1 MVLTDDTVTAILDTM
16 KDTMKETMDKMIEFQ
31 NENAKL
37 NREMLER
44 ILSNQ
49 QTNHS
54 VNKPATTKQLEQAGK
69 SQSLA
74 EDSIGDK
81 VDETDDANED
91 ADDKK
96 FNGPLFPQDA
106 DDRYAESYNRQFGD
120 FGMPPRNNAPKPVR
134 PEIKEGCGEFGWQ
147 LFLDRWQRYKKTAKL
162 LTTSEICLELRNA
175 CHENVDKLLFEF
187 VGAKELNSTRLTE
200 KALLDHIKHVA
211 VGSTH
216 KDYERWKFNQI
227 CQQEGEPV
235 TKFVARLKAQAL
247 LCDFNI
253 HVSAGNTKVA
263 HSYAEDMISQRLT
276 SGVINPEHREKLLSE
291 APNMKSLKE
300 KVDKLMSLEAT
311 EQVSS
316 KFQMS
321 SPTISAPGR
330 SPSQFKKFKN
340 QRRFTADDRPSR
352 RGRSRDRGKD
362 RGKERCRGCGRTSHP
377 NGKPVDRKYCPAQ
390 GKACDNCGRDDH
402 FRKMCP
408 EEPSKD
414 TRYPKTSRSAFA
426 RSDEESGNEMT
437 SGSDHSYCYSE
448 DSYSEDE
455 EQYSYSSHGAARA
468 VYQKEEDFRRR
479 RCRRCRK

>member
-49 QTNHS
+49 QTS
-54 VNKPATTKQLEQAGK
+54 QPVNKPATTKQLEQAGK

-96 FNGPLFPQDA
+96 FNGPLFPQDD

-216 KDYERWKFNQI
+216 KDYKGGNS
-227 CQQEGEPV
+227 
-235 TKFVARLKAQAL
+235 TKYANRKGSL
-247 LCDFNI
+247 L
-253 HVSAGNTKVA
+253 
-263 HSYAEDMISQRLT
+263 
-276 SGVINPEHREKLLSE
+276 
-291 APNMKSLKE
+291 PNL
-300 KVDKLMSLEAT
+300 
-311 EQVSS
+311 
-316 KFQMS
+316 
-321 SPTISAPGR
+321 
-330 SPSQFKKFKN
+330 
-340 QRRFTADDRPSR
+340 
-352 RGRSRDRGKD
+352 
-362 RGKERCRGCGRTSHP
+362 
-377 NGKPVDRKYCPAQ
+377 
-390 GKACDNCGRDDH
+390 
-402 FRKMCP
+402 
-408 EEPSKD
+408 
-414 TRYPKTSRSAFA
+414 
-426 RSDEESGNEMT
+426 
-437 SGSDHSYCYSE
+437 
-448 DSYSEDE
+448 
-455 EQYSYSSHGAARA
+455 
-468 VYQKEEDFRRR
+468 
-479 RCRRCRK
+479 

>member
-49 QTNHS
+49 QTS
-54 VNKPATTKQLEQAGK
+54 QPVNKPATTKQLEQAGK

-96 FNGPLFPQDA
+96 FNGPLFPQDD

-330 SPSQFKKFKN
+330 SPSQFKRFKN
-340 QRRFTADDRPSR
+340 QRRFTADDCPSR
-352 RGRSRDRGKD
+352 RGRSVGVNVYNRNHVKSRPSQDPAKKSETPFRG
-362 RGKERCRGCGRTSHP
+362 GPYTSNIEVRSYVHTKWEYSAP
-377 NGKPVDRKYCPAQ
+377 GIIKCTEMPHHTIQFNTYCIPPTTRRAQ
-390 GKACDNCGRDDH
+390 GTHLPTCIPPPYASHYSMPAITTLSHYTAHASPHNNNSPTTCV
-402 FRKMCP
+402 
-408 EEPSKD
+408 
-414 TRYPKTSRSAFA
+414 FA
-426 RSDEESGNEMT
+426 KHE
-437 SGSDHSYCYSE
+437 
-448 DSYSEDE
+448 
-455 EQYSYSSHGAARA
+455 
-468 VYQKEEDFRRR
+468 
-479 RCRRCRK
+479 

>member
-16 KDTMKETMDKMIEFQ
+16 KETMKDTMEKMIEIQ

-37 NREMLER
+37 NREMLEK
-44 ILSNQ
+44 ILINQ
-49 QTNHS
+49 QTS
-54 VNKPATTKQLEQAGK
+54 QLVNKPQLEQAGN
-69 SQSLA
+69 SQSSA
-74 EDSIGDK
+74 EDSNADSVVNKDG
-81 VDETDDANED
+81 ETEDADRN

-96 FNGPLFPQDA
+96 FNGPLFPQDYT
-106 DDRYAESYNRQFGD
+106 DSYNRQFGD
-120 FGMPPRNNAPKPVR
+120 FGGMPPRNNAPKPVR

-147 LFLDRWQRYKKTAKL
+147 LFLDRWLRYKQTAKL
-162 LTTSEICLELRNA
+162 LTSSEICLELRNT

-187 VGAKELNSTRLTE
+187 VGAQELNSTRLTE
-200 KALLDHIKHVA
+200 EALLDHIKHVA

-227 CQQEGEPV
+227 CQQEGEAI
-235 TKFVARLKAQAL
+235 TKFIARLKAQAL

-253 HVSAGNTKVA
+253 HVGVGKTKVA

-340 QRRFTADDRPSR
+340 QRRFTADDRPFR

-362 RGKERCRGCGRTSHP
+362 RGKERCRGCGRSSHP

-390 GKACDNCGRDDH
+390 GKACDNCGREDH

-414 TRYPKTSRSAFA
+414 TRYPKTSRSAFV

-437 SGSDHSYCYSE
+437 SGSERSYCYSE
-448 DSYSEDE
+448 DSCSEDE
-455 EQYSYSSHGAARA
+455 EQYSHSSHGAARA
-468 VYQKEEDFRRR
+468 VYQEEEDFRRR